1 MSMGY
6 QVLFVPLNGTPVM
19 AQKRDRAESK
29 KGKKLR
35 GLLPMVKPDSKQ
47 KGRNRLKL
55 KP

>member
-1 MSMGY
+1 MSMVY

-29 KGKKLR
+29 KVKKLS
-35 GLLPMVKPDSKQ
+35 GLLPTIKPDSKQ
-47 KGRNRLKL
+47 NGRNRLKL